1 MSPRILGA
9 PFITAASILL
19 GCNFPTELPIR
30 YETEHL
36 EIGTEFDDSLF
47 CRGDLLELER
57 RVART
62 EDELE
67 FTLKETYTV
76 YVWSDESWGSGAAK
90 NCGPGDALGCTRKS
104 RATIWTTRFSLEHEL
119 VHAVIGKSRLH
130 PFFEEGLAEVYGGG
144 QTRFGQS
151 APSANSSTD
160 RASADVQTAA
170 HFLRWL
176 RERWG
181 PHYLALLAR
190 TEDGFDDFEAVY
202 GMSINAA
209 EQLYFAEAPYAYA
222 AFDDCDAGDLA
233 AADIADRWVD
243 QIELD
248 CDAGADTLNAGD
260 GIIVHRS
267 LNISEAGYYSVMT
280 DCGQVCAN
288 LGPAWTTSSCD
299 EYECVCVPTDP
310 LSCWPGEVNCVS
322 EEVLQQCSD
331 SQLWEAMECVQ
342 LCAAKGLISA
352 GCNEQVDPLTGDHR
366 ADCWCSGEDTP
377 CAPGTPPICVDKVS
391 IASCVDGSWLFQDCT
406 DLCAGPGQC
415 VPWQQPATCE
425 C

>member
-1 MSPRILGA
+1 VNCR
-9 PFITAASILL
+9 SILL
-19 GCNFPTELPIR
+19 LTALVHGCSGADAAPRLDQVGDP
-30 YETEHL
+30 
-36 EIGTEFDDSLF
+36 
-47 CRGDLLELER
+47 CRGDRGYQCIDEHTVLR
-57 RVART
+57 C
-62 EDELE
+62 ED
-67 FTLKETYTV
+67 
-76 YVWSDESWGSGAAK
+76 
-90 NCGPGDALGCTRKS
+90 
-104 RATIWTTRFSLEHEL
+104 
-119 VHAVIGKSRLH
+119 
-130 PFFEEGLAEVYGGG
+130 
-144 QTRFGQS
+144 
-151 APSANSSTD
+151 
-160 RASADVQTAA
+160 DV
-170 HFLRWL
+170 L
-176 RERWG
+176 
-181 PHYLALLAR
+181 
-190 TEDGFDDFEAVY
+190 
-202 GMSINAA
+202 
-209 EQLYFAEAPYAYA
+209 
-222 AFDDCDAGDLA
+222 
-233 AADIADRWVD
+233 
-243 QIELD
+243 
-248 CDAGADTLNAGD
+248 
-260 GIIVHRS
+260 
-267 LNISEAGYYSVMT
+267 VMT

>member
-1 MSPRILGA
+1 VSPRILGA

-280 DCGQVCAN
+280 DGEWFDIYRCGARFEDVPGPDSWADDVPSSHAGYPSSAYRHYLGAEVHHLFFEVGRHDIGVGILGHGQGVAN
-288 LGPAWTTSSCD
+288 VAIWPSLA
-299 EYECVCVPTDP
+299 PTPED
-310 LSCWPGEVNCVS
+310 S
-322 EEVLQQCSD
+322 E
-331 SQLWEAMECVQ
+331 
-342 LCAAKGLISA
+342 
-352 GCNEQVDPLTGDHR
+352 
-366 ADCWCSGEDTP
+366 
-377 CAPGTPPICVDKVS
+377 
-391 IASCVDGSWLFQDCT
+391 
-406 DLCAGPGQC
+406 
-415 VPWQQPATCE
+415 
-425 C
+425 